1 MLTMVCAKAL
11 SKGNKACSCV
21 RSVNKVAWEAMIQE
35 RTYLSRIGRSS
46 LRSLGLSKTRGKRG
60 GGRQEP
66 HRNRP

>member
-46 LRSLGLSKTRGKRG
+46 LRSRTKQDQGKRG

>member
-35 RTYLSRIGRSS
+35 GTYLSRIGRSS
-46 LRSLGLSKTRGKRG
+46 LRSRTKQDQG
-60 GGRQEP
+60 
-66 HRNRP
+66 

>member
-21 RSVNKVAWEAMIQE
+21 RSVNKVASEAMIQE

-46 LRSLGLSKTRGKRG
+46 LRSRTKQDQGYLGLLELSSTR
-60 GGRQEP
+60 
-66 HRNRP
+66 N

>member
-46 LRSLGLSKTRGKRG
+46 LRSRTKQDQGW